1 LFRKTE
7 LNIMMLLLQTIF
19 TIGLLRI
26 GSGYSNKAL
35 ETYQGHI
42 LLEAVPRTEQQLIT
56 LQQLIHCNN
65 SEIDV
70 WALSSS
76 IRKKSLILVAPQRHY
91 DIYKRMLDDGIKVKI
106 VIDNLKS
113 MFATHA
119 NIIERRIHKRNFSSK
134 DFDLSEY
141 HTYDEIIEYMKMIS
155 YQYPNWTKLI
165 SVGYSFE
172 GRELL
177 AIKIGTASSSF
188 WIDAGIHSREWIS
201 VSSAVFIIGQ
211 LVKQYSL
218 DRNLRRLLSET
229 SWIILPVFNPDGYEF
244 TWNGDRLWRKS
255 RSKYE
260 IPLFNPCVGVDLN
273 RNFDMDF
280 GGFGS
285 SSNPCSNV
293 YHGRHSFSEPET
305 RAVMRYLSKMQ
316 DKIKACISLHSFSQ
330 LWLMPYGNEQGHY
343 PTNYKEM
350 VKLANGAVKQLRR
363 VHRSIYKVIK
373 ASDLYISTGDAID
386 WVLNATSIKYAFTVE
401 LRPATLEKGGFILP
415 EKEIVPTGEEI
426 FIGLKF
432 IAENLIKIQSQDLFL
447 KFYLQCKMQNIS
459 LPCLALKTCSRTEAC
474 RIVEY
479 HKLII
484 ENGNM
489 EAVDEN
495 VSGGAGSLQKETN
508 SSIQELRDEAS
519 FTIASEQLCACPSTD
534 SPCAFDNETDNSE
547 NVIQINSGTMLIL
560 CQSKERLP
568 SCRDF
573 RRPVVRLFKDL
584 EVSSD
589 LQGNFNRR
597 YTKARIWCRCTRGE
611 FKKSKLT
618 EIWMYGMQHA
628 DTFTCNRLF

>member
-1 LFRKTE
+1 ISKSICTLKIECFISNSPKFSVPFLDKQHISHLFRKTK
-7 LNIMMLLLQTIF
+7 LNIMMLFLQTIF
-19 TIGLLRI
+19 TIGLLRL

-35 ETYQGHI
+35 ETYQG
-42 LLEAVPRTEQQLIT
+42 LIT

-70 WALSSS
+70 WTLSSS

-106 VIDNLKS
+106 VIDHLKS

-134 DFDLSEY
+134 DFDLGEY

-211 LVKQYSL
+211 LVKQYNL
-218 DRNLRRLLSET
+218 NTNLRRLLSKT

-386 WVLNATSIKYAFTVE
+386 WVLNATSIKYGFTVE
-401 LRPATLEKGGFILP
+401 LRPTTIEKGGFILP
-415 EKEIVPTGEEI
+415 EKEIVPTGEE
-426 FIGLKF
+426 
-432 IAENLIKIQSQDLFL
+432 
-447 KFYLQCKMQNIS
+447 IS

-495 VSGGAGSLQKETN
+495 VSAGAGNLQKETN

-589 LQGNFNRR
+589 LQGSFNRR

>member
-1 LFRKTE
+1 
-7 LNIMMLLLQTIF
+7 
-19 TIGLLRI
+19 
-26 GSGYSNKAL
+26 
-35 ETYQGHI
+35 
-42 LLEAVPRTEQQLIT
+42 

-70 WALSSS
+70 WTLSSS

-106 VIDNLKS
+106 VIDHLKS

-134 DFDLSEY
+134 DFDLGEY

-211 LVKQYSL
+211 HFIKYV
-218 DRNLRRLLSET
+218 T
-229 SWIILPVFNPDGYEF
+229 S
-244 TWNGDRLWRKS
+244 
-255 RSKYE
+255 
-260 IPLFNPCVGVDLN
+260 
-273 RNFDMDF
+273 
-280 GGFGS
+280 GFGS

-386 WVLNATSIKYAFTVE
+386 WVLNATSIKYGFTVE
-401 LRPATLEKGGFILP
+401 LRPTTIEKGGFILP
-415 EKEIVPTGEEI
+415 EKEIVPTGEE
-426 FIGLKF
+426 
-432 IAENLIKIQSQDLFL
+432 
-447 KFYLQCKMQNIS
+447 IS

-495 VSGGAGSLQKETN
+495 VSAGAGNLQKETN

-589 LQGNFNRR
+589 LQGSFNRR

>member
-1 LFRKTE
+1 MIAALCLISKSICTLKIECFISNSLKFSIPFFDKQHIPHLFRKTE

-119 NIIERRIHKRNFSSK
+119 NIIERRVHKRNFSSK

-141 HTYDEIIEYMKMIS
+141 HTYDEITEYMKMIS

-211 LVKQYSL
+211 LVKQYNL

-330 LWLMPYGNEQGHY
+330 LWLMPYGNEQRHY

-432 IAENLIKIQSQDLFL
+432 IAENLIKRTNFL
-447 KFYLQCKMQNIS
+447 TFVNLDSIKRFVFEVLSSMQN
-459 LPCLALKTCSRTEAC
+459 AERVKFENKTYYTDREGRGPGRSAWEQSTQ
-474 RIVEY
+474 IV
-479 HKLII
+479 KII
-484 ENGNM
+484 
-489 EAVDEN
+489 A
-495 VSGGAGSLQKETN
+495 AG
-508 SSIQELRDEAS
+508 LRSATHGQIVL
-519 FTIASEQLCACPSTD
+519 TIWSYS
-534 SPCAFDNETDNSE
+534 
-547 NVIQINSGTMLIL
+547 
-560 CQSKERLP
+560 
-568 SCRDF
+568 
-573 RRPVVRLFKDL
+573 
-584 EVSSD
+584 
-589 LQGNFNRR
+589 
-597 YTKARIWCRCTRGE
+597 
-611 FKKSKLT
+611 
-618 EIWMYGMQHA
+618 
-628 DTFTCNRLF
+628 TFT

>member
-1 LFRKTE
+1 ISKSICTLKIECFISNSPKFSVPFLDKQHISHLFRKTK
-7 LNIMMLLLQTIF
+7 LNIMMLFLQTIF
-19 TIGLLRI
+19 TIGLLRL

-42 LLEAVPRTEQQLIT
+42 LLEAVPHTEQQLIT

-70 WALSSS
+70 WTLSSS

-106 VIDNLKS
+106 VIDHLKS

-134 DFDLSEY
+134 DFDLGEY

-172 GRELL
+172 GR
-177 AIKIGTASSSF
+177 
-188 WIDAGIHSREWIS
+188 IHSREWIS

-211 LVKQYSL
+211 LVKQYNL
-218 DRNLRRLLSET
+218 NTNLRRLLSKT

-386 WVLNATSIKYAFTVE
+386 WVLNATSIKYGFTVE
-401 LRPATLEKGGFILP
+401 LRPTTIEKGGFILP
-415 EKEIVPTGEEI
+415 EKEIVPTGEE
-426 FIGLKF
+426 
-432 IAENLIKIQSQDLFL
+432 
-447 KFYLQCKMQNIS
+447 IS

-495 VSGGAGSLQKETN
+495 VSAGAGNLQKETN

-589 LQGNFNRR
+589 LQGSFNRR